1 MVKLPG
7 NQGRENEAKWTIAL
21 YLSDKEHKNDTDGH
35 TLVSKEAIKQVHQ
48 QSGKIY

>member
-1 MVKLPG
+1 MLNLLG

-21 YLSDKEHKNDTDGH
+21 HLTGKECKNDTDGPS
-35 TLVSKEAIKQVHQ
+35 LVSKEALKQVHQ